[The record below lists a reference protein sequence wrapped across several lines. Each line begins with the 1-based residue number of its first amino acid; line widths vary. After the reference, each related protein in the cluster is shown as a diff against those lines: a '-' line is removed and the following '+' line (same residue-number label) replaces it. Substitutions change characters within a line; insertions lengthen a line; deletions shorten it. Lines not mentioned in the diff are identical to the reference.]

1 MTAIQSP
8 QQQTLI
14 LHDISWETYERLL
27 ADHADRSA
35 PRFTYDQG
43 ALEIMSPVPEHER
56 YRWALERLV
65 EIVAE
70 RRGLDYVNLGST
82 TFKREDIQRGF
93 EPDGCFYI
101 RHAAEMKA
109 RDRIDLSVDPPPE
122 LVIEVAITHTSLSKL
137 PIFAQFG
144 VTEVW
149 RYDGE
154 RFDVWVLEEGRYAPS
169 ERSDLLPIIS
179 ADAISRLLEEGKEEG
194 ISGVDWVRRVRA
206 WTRTL
211 VEKTES

>member
-82 TFKREDIQRGF
+82 TFKREDLQRGF
-93 EPDGCFYI
+93 EPDSCFYI
-101 RHAAEMKA
+101 RDASTMGT
-109 RDRIDLSVDPPPE
+109 RDRIDLRKDPPPE
-122 LVIEVAITHTSLSKL
+122 LVIEIDITHSSLSKL
-137 PIFAQFG
+137 PILAQFG
-144 VTEVW
+144 VPEVW

-154 RFDVWVLEEGRYAPS
+154 QVQIWLLHGGEYAPAS
-169 ERSDLLPIIS
+169 RSRALAEITPGAVSTLLREGEREGLSG
-179 ADAISRLLEEGKEEG
+179 SR
-194 ISGVDWVRRVRA
+194 WVRRVRV
-206 WTRTL
+206 W
-211 VEKTES
+211 VEAGSASQ